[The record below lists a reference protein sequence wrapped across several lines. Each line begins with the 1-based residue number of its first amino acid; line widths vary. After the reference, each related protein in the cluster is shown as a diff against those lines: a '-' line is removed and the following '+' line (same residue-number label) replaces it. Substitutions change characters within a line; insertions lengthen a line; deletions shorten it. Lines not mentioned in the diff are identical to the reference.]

1 MYFLQS
7 GQYEVNEQVKL
18 MEVQW
23 NLHVHNWI
31 DEGVIWVL
39 NWDGRLVS
47 AQCTYHSL
55 LTPSMPYIMHHTSS
69 LKLTLH
75 KFISFFFPPLDLN

>member
-1 MYFLQS
+1 
-7 GQYEVNEQVKL
+7 

-55 LTPSMPYIMHHTSS
+55 LTPSMPYNVTSYVF
-69 LKLTLH
+69 LKAEVTEIYICLLSTV
-75 KFISFFFPPLDLN
+75 SP